1 MPQNVWSAG
10 RDEMLKTLAARDA
23 QSRLEEEQRRRA
35 AADESAAAARTEQ
48 LGLQRRN
55 TEALE
60 GERAARTA
68 EIERGTT
75 EKTAKEEKVRKLI
88 GVVTDKA
95 LDQSV
100 RDAAG
105 LELDAMGVAPNAL
118 KAFVTQP
125 KPEMKPVMRI
135 GRDGK
140 MSQIGEAPPGAHF
153 STEPAPRVPRA
164 PAAGPKQDPT
174 LPAGVTA
181 WIDSIGQR
189 GVPIEAARAELSKG
203 WRQQVASHP
212 RAQLSDAAKYLD
224 SLYPKDALGQR
235 ENIFGAGS
243 DEGADPIKAEFAVAE
258 ELTGRDVTK
267 PITIVAPTGEERVM
281 PYEQAKVFL
290 SKGAKVKR

>member
-1 MPQNVWSAG
+1 
-10 RDEMLKTLAARDA
+10 MLKTLAARDA

-35 AADESAAAARTEQ
+35 TADESAAAARTEQ

-75 EKTAKEEKVRKLI
+75 EKTAKDEKVKKLI
-88 GVVTDKA
+88 AVVTNKELSQD
-95 LDQSV
+95 V

-140 MSQIGEAPPGAHF
+140 MSQIGEAPPGSHF

-164 PAAGPKQDPT
+164 PAAGPKDNAQ
-174 LPAGVTA
+174 LPAGVKD
-181 WIDSIGQR
+181 WIASISGQV
-189 GVPIEAARAELSKG
+189 GDVKEARARLSAG
-203 WRQQVASHP
+203 WAAQKKAHP
-212 RAQLSDAAKYLD
+212 MADLGDAGRHLNE
-224 SLYPKDALGQR
+224 LYPANELGVR
-235 ENIFGAGS
+235 EPLAGK
-243 DEGADPIKAEFAVAE
+243 ENVVDPIKAEFAVA
-258 ELTGRDVTK
+258 D
-267 PITIVAPTGEERVM
+267 
-281 PYEQAKVFL
+281 
-290 SKGAKVKR
+290 